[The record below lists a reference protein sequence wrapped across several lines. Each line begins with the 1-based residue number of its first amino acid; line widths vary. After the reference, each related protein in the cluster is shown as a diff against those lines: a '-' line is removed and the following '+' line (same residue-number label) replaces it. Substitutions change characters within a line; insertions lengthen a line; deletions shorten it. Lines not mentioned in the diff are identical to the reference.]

1 MSNNYRQNYTPP
13 RTTFLQKFL
22 FVGAHV
28 LTWALAAGIGIL
40 ISIPF

>member
-1 MSNNYRQNYTPP
+1 MTHNYRQNYVPP

-22 FVGAHV
+22 FVMAHV

-40 ISIPF
+40 LSIPF